1 MSGTFRVVLLLRYS
15 RNSKEINHEAGT
27 SLNKRL
33 IIMDDFHISL
43 TTENLLFSL
52 YSIPNMVLPL
62 FGGVFAD
69 RIGIRLCLI
78 IFISIITFG

>member
-1 MSGTFRVVLLLRYS
+1 
-15 RNSKEINHEAGT
+15 
-27 SLNKRL
+27 
-33 IIMDDFHISL
+33 MDDFHISL

>member
-1 MSGTFRVVLLLRYS
+1 
-15 RNSKEINHEAGT
+15 
-27 SLNKRL
+27 
-33 IIMDDFHISL
+33 MDDFGISL
-43 TTENLLFSL
+43 TEENLLFSL

-78 IFISIITFG
+78 LFISIITFGQVIIVIGAYKTNFAVLLIGRIVFGLGSEISAVA

>member
-1 MSGTFRVVLLLRYS
+1 
-15 RNSKEINHEAGT
+15 
-27 SLNKRL
+27 
-33 IIMDDFHISL
+33 MDDFGISL
-43 TTENLLFSL
+43 TEENLLFSL

-78 IFISIITFG
+78 LFISIITFGQVIIVIGAYKTNFAVLLVG